1 MLIFRKCYIFY
12 VSFRCPEDCICEGYI
27 VDCSHSNLHNESEL
41 KISPNTRLLDMSQNP
56 LLLMHLKLDYHNAYN
71 LAHLNISACRI
82 YNISKDLLADMKNL
96 IVLDISYNH
105 IETIAYETFINQFKL
120 QVLRL
125 DGNTELMSIESHA
138 FSGLHAMT
146 HLNLKELKIQ
156 HIKKAAFHSLNLKML
171 KIDSPVFLLD
181 NNVFEKLSVDIL
193 SFESEIVSFSK
204 DMFAG
209 IEYVDTIISADYK
222 FCCIKPDFLPESN
235 CFPQKDEFSSCEDL
249 MRNEILRV
257 LIWIIGLFALV
268 GNCLSLIYRV
278 LYDRKRLKMSYG
290 IFVSNLAV
298 SDFLMGIYL
307 IIFASADVHFR
318 GVYIYESN
326 EWKASAWCKLAGILS
341 AMSSECSVLLM
352 CLITLD
358 RILVIKFPFGQIRI
372 KQKLAWILVTCVWI
386 GVFIIAILP
395 ILYTSYFKDG
405 FYSKSG
411 VCLALPLTRD
421 KPPGWQ
427 YSVGLFIGF
436 NSITFLLIALGQY
449 LIYNE
454 IRLSKKT
461 MAGKRSTRTNDL
473 KIARNLLLVVS
484 TDFLCWFPI
493 GILGKH
499 TSNYM

>member
-1 MLIFRKCYIFY
+1 
-12 VSFRCPEDCICEGYI
+12 
-27 VDCSHSNLHNESEL
+27 
-41 KISPNTRLLDMSQNP
+41 
-56 LLLMHLKLDYHNAYN
+56 MHLYLDDHNAHN
-71 LAHLNISACRI
+71 LAHLNLSACGI
-82 YNISKDLLADMKNL
+82 YNISNKFLANMKNL

-105 IETIAYETFINQFKL
+105 IETIAFETFINQVRL

-125 DGNTELMSIESHA
+125 DGNTELMYIESNA
-138 FSGLHAMT
+138 FSGLHAMSY
-146 HLNLKELKIQ
+146 LNLTDLKIQ
-156 HIKKAAFHSLNLKML
+156 HIKRAAFSSLDLKKL
-171 KIDSPVFLLD
+171 TIDRSLVFLLD

-193 SFESEIVSFSK
+193 SFDSEIVSFSE

-209 IEYVDTIISADYK
+209 IEYVDTVITDAYK

-235 CFPQKDEFSSCEDL
+235 CFPQKDEFSSCKDL

-257 LIWIIGLFALV
+257 LIWIIGLFALF

-278 LYDRKRLKMSYG
+278 VYDKKRLRMSYG
-290 IFVSNLAV
+290 IFVSNLAL

-307 IIFASADVHFR
+307 IIIASADVHFR
-318 GVYIYESN
+318 GKYIYESE
-326 EWKASAWCKLAGILS
+326 EWKASIWCKLAGILS

-358 RILVIKFPFGQIRI
+358 RIFVIKFPFGQIRI
-372 KQKLAWILVTCVWI
+372 RQKLAWILVTGVWI
-386 GVFIIAILP
+386 AVFIISILP
-395 ILYTSYFKDG
+395 ILYTSYFKES

-427 YSVGLFIGF
+427 YAVGLFIGF

-449 LIYNE
+449 MIYNE

-461 MAGKRSTRTNDL
+461 IAGKRSTRTNDL

-493 GILGKH
+493 GILGKS
-499 TSNYM
+499 TSSLLGHVCVLLSAVSGVWVLVGFIPT